1 MFEPFGFGKR
11 KCPGESFAVHS
22 LFIFFVM
29 LLQREKIGKAA
40 GKPLPDPENS
50 TGKMTRA
57 PKPFYISIVENNYQ
71 HD

>member
-1 MFEPFGFGKR
+1 MFVPFGFGKR
-11 KCPGESFAVHS
+11 KCPGDSFAVHS

-29 LLQREKIGKAA
+29 LLQRVKIGNAA
-40 GKPLPDPENS
+40 GKRLPDPEN
-50 TGKMTRA
+50 TTRGLTRA